1 MTATRVP
8 GRVTLERRSDGVAVL
23 RLERPPVNAL
33 DLGLLR
39 DLGRQVAV
47 LAGDLP
53 GAVVVTGA
61 GRHFS
66 AGAEIADFGGPEVAT
81 QVATAFHRNL
91 DALARLPR
99 VVIAAV
105 RGVALGGGLE
115 VALACDLRV
124 VGAASRLGQPE
135 IRLGIIPG
143 GGGTQRLPRLLGPA
157 RAKELLFSGR
167 EVRGEEAVAL
177 GLADRLVED
186 GDVETSAIAWAAEFA
201 SGPLAA
207 HGLLKRAVDEGLDQ
221 SLADGLVL
229 ERRLFE
235 EVFTTEDAA
244 IGLRSFLD
252 AGPGRARF
260 VGR

>member
-1 MTATRVP
+1 MS
-8 GRVTLERRSDGVAVL
+8 LERRPDGVAVL

-33 DLGLLR
+33 DLELLR
-39 DLGRQVAV
+39 DLGRQVAA
-47 LAGDLP
+47 LSADLP
-53 GAVVVTGA
+53 GAVVVAGS

-66 AGAEIADFGGPEVAT
+66 AGAEIADFDGPEVAA

-99 VVIAAV
+99 VVIAAI

-124 VGAASRLGQPE
+124 VSPASRLGQPE

-143 GGGTQRLPRLLGPA
+143 GGGTQRLPRLIGPA

-177 GLADRLVED
+177 GLADRLVAD
-186 GDVETSAIAWAAEFA
+186 GDVEAAALAWAAEFA
-201 SGPLAA
+201 AGPLVAQ
-207 HGLLKRAVDEGLDQ
+207 GLVKRAVDEGLDHR
-221 SLADGLVL
+221 LADGLVL

-235 EVFTTEDAA
+235 EVFSSEDAA
-244 IGLRSFLD
+244 IGVRSFLE
-252 AGPGRARF
+252 AGPGHARF